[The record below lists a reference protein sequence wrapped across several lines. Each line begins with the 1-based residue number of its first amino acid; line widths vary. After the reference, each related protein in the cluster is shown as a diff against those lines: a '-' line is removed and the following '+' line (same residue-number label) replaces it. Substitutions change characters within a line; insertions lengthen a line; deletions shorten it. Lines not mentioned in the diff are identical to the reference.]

1 MDNLLTKI
9 LGKKVVIG
17 DVYTLFDKAI
27 IFCEDRNEELY
38 DKIQKNEKI
47 KKKINKEMHVVDI
60 MNNNEQ

>member
-1 MDNLLTKI
+1 
-9 LGKKVVIG
+9 
-17 DVYTLFDKAI
+17 LFDKAI

-60 MNNNEQ
+60 KNNI